1 MFWLI
6 WQMGVLLVIFF
17 GLGLLVGYLVW
28 SGDARS
34 AEADK
39 AIGDNKRL
47 REENEN
53 LARRLGE
60 ASTRSEPTAEAAPQ
74 VAPATPAP
82 PEPDAGAASGGGA
95 ATQKT
100 AAEPKPSAKTGTA
113 PKAAAASKP
122 ASPSA
127 PASKPKTPAKP
138 KADAKP
144 KAEPKP
150 AAAAGSGDDL
160 TRIKGLGPKAEAAL
174 KAGGVTTIAQIA
186 AWSESEAQ
194 AWDDRINGRG
204 RIARDNWVEQAKEI
218 AG

>member
-60 ASTRSEPTAEAAPQ
+60 ASARSEPTAEAAPQ

-82 PEPDAGAASGGGA
+82 PEPDAGAASGGGV
-95 ATQKT
+95 ATPKT
-100 AAEPKPSAKTGTA
+100 AAEPKPVARSAAKSRASAKPAT
-113 PKAAAASKP
+113 KAK
-122 ASPSA
+122 
-127 PASKPKTPAKP
+127 
-138 KADAKP
+138 
-144 KAEPKP
+144 PKP
-150 AAAAGSGDDL
+150 AAAPKPAATPAGGDDL
-160 TRIKGLGPKAEAAL
+160 TRIRGLGPKAEAAL

-204 RIARDNWVEQAKEI
+204 RIARDNWVEQAREI

>member
-60 ASTRSEPTAEAAPQ
+60 ASSRSEPTAEAAPQ

-82 PEPDAGAASGGGA
+82 PEPDAGSASGGGA
-95 ATQKT
+95 A
-100 AAEPKPSAKTGTA
+100 AEPK
-113 PKAAAASKP
+113 
-122 ASPSA
+122 
-127 PASKPKTPAKP
+127 PASKPKPAPKPKPAAKAEAAPKSRSASESKSKPAPAKP
-138 KADAKP
+138 KAAAKP
-144 KAEPKP
+144 KADDKP
-150 AAAAGSGDDL
+150 AASGGDDL

-186 AWSESEAQ
+186 AWNESEAE

-204 RIARDNWVEQAKEI
+204 RIARDKWVEQAKEI